1 LYARENAYFDME
13 EGSSIV
19 KQQSLERKYA
29 NNMKRS
35 SDKKAQR
42 ECDTEFDYATD

>member
-1 LYARENAYFDME
+1 ME

-29 NNMKRS
+29 NN
-35 SDKKAQR
+35 KKEFRYKSPESVIPSLTMQR
-42 ECDTEFDYATD
+42 IG